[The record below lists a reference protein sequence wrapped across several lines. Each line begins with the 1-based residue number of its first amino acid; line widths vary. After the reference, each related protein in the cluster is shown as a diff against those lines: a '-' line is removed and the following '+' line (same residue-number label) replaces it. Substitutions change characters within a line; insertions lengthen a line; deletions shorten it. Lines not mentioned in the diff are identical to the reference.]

1 MNICVFLHVGLLVES
16 VEKILNI
23 LNAKLNFELRNA
35 KKFRKTYRLPQKLQG
50 YGRVSEWMSKCVD
63 NVLERL
69 NAFPHC
75 LHSNTF
81 STL

>member
-1 MNICVFLHVGLLVES
+1 MNISVFLHIGLLVES

-23 LNAKLNFELRNA
+23 LNAKLSEFGNA
-35 KKFRKTYRLPQKLQG
+35 KKMSETYRLPQKLQG
-50 YGRVSEWMSKCVD
+50 YGRVSECMSKCVD

-75 LHSNTF
+75 LHSKTF